1 MRKLISYHF
10 IFPFLHMLG
19 ASLFLKGASKGDYK
33 SCFHAGL
40 LHKSRPEI
48 AWNSCSRQVYP
59 IPLDARL
66 VMHAITQFLPSNS
79 RVHALKYAITFS
91 PWAPP
96 KDPSSVH
103 EITPVIGHCPAQFHL
118 WPTVSDPI
126 LVLTKNFSLSFFY
139 RFTNTRFFLIRQSS
153 IRK

>member
-48 AWNSCSRQVYP
+48 AYDLCSRQVYP
-59 IPLDARL
+59 ITLDAKL
-66 VMHAITQFLPSNS
+66 IIHEITQSFPFNS
-79 RVHALKYAITFS
+79 RFHALKYVESRHHAFLMG
-91 PWAPP
+91 APLKYP
-96 KDPSSVH
+96 
-103 EITPVIGHCPAQFHL
+103 GL
-118 WPTVSDPI
+118 
-126 LVLTKNFSLSFFY
+126 
-139 RFTNTRFFLIRQSS
+139 
-153 IRK
+153 RKMENRN